1 MTYVIDLPTHLHIM
15 HHLYSPNP
23 KYMEVIDDQRVLE
36 RQVFLNIKSL
46 ETYNSLFD
54 FDVTR
59 TALDDEEDGEDVGEV
74 VTDSFHQNDETSTS
88 IFDFSP
94 NVINELAVG
103 TTAFPAHETSPK
115 IMKSLNSFRSYLETV
130 SGGLRSLAFNKMD
143 QTNLK
148 ILLSSLGIRNLF
160 CLF

>member
-1 MTYVIDLPTHLHIM
+1 M

-94 NVINELAVG
+94 
-103 TTAFPAHETSPK
+103 P
-115 IMKSLNSFRSYLETV
+115 MSLMN
-130 SGGLRSLAFNKMD
+130 
-143 QTNLK
+143 
-148 ILLSSLGIRNLF
+148 
-160 CLF
+160 